1 MTEKENKVENNEEQ
15 GLTLVSIPK
24 VLSKFGEL
32 DEYELITF
40 DAKNNEYTFIQ
51 FDELNAKLDYWID
64 EASKIQY
71 TPDDRKEMK
80 NISTMSNKLS
90 SLITKTINDTKK
102 GLFNNVDDQKK
113 ELSTK
118 FATLA
123 RELKKGIDE
132 ADKITKEEKRK
143 EMMKAF
149 DSAILTFENLP
160 SEELAYEDF
169 EMSHWNNLTSSL
181 PSSIKEMHNLLK
193 ETDKVFGSKVNP
205 SNDTDVIMDALRK
218 NDWNGLDAIT
228 QIIEEEN
235 AKLEL
240 IKQKELELEQLKAEQ
255 LKAEQSKLDNI
266 EENNQQLKKIPKML
280 IEFDSEDSDDLLKIL
295 DKYGFEY
302 KIVQND
308 LASL

>member
-1 MTEKENKVENNEEQ
+1 MTEKENNKEN

-24 VLSKFGEL
+24 VLSKFDEL

-40 DAKNNEYTFIQ
+40 DKKKNEYTFIQ

-102 GLFNNVDDQKK
+102 GLFNNVDNQKK

-118 FATLA
+118 FAALA

-132 ADKITKEEKRK
+132 ADKITKEEKRN
-143 EMMKAF
+143 EMIKAF
-149 DSAILTFENLP
+149 NSAILTFEHLP
-160 SEELAYEDF
+160 SEELVYEDF

-205 SNDTDVIMDALRK
+205 SNDTSVIMDALRQ

-228 QIIEEEN
+228 QIIEDEN
-235 AKLEL
+235 AKIEL

-255 LKAEQSKLDNI
+255 LQSEQSGLKNVNEKEQPKEKGKL
-266 EENNQQLKKIPKML
+266 L
-280 IEFDSEDSDDLLKIL
+280 IEFDSDDADELLKLL
-295 DKYGFEY
+295 DKYEFDY
-302 KIVQND
+302 KIVKN
-308 LASL
+308 SLFNV